1 MDSQDNMVFILQK
14 WNKIA
19 NILKK
24 QNKIKD
30 TTQHKY
36 VQGQVE
42 LHQEI

>member
-1 MDSQDNMVFILQK
+1 MDSPDNMVFIVQK
-14 WNKIA
+14 MEQDCKF
-19 NILKK
+19 KK
-24 QNKIKD
+24 KKNKIKD